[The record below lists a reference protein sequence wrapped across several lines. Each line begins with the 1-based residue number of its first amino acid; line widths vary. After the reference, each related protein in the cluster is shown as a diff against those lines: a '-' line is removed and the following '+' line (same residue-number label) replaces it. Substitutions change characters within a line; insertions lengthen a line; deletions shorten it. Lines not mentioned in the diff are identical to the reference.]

1 VVNEFSV
8 EDLQNICGVL
18 NGENGRQLQTE
29 LTRLV
34 KAWEASGPNL
44 RNMMH
49 EDAQLSWDLQQTWK
63 MIWVPSEA
71 GGAQIGL
78 LPSLPDDRRI
88 KFNRGKGTPYGQAL
102 IWFYLFTLNPHW
114 ERLSGPCDRC
124 CRYYIAKSARNKRYC
139 SRRCGSMATAVA
151 STRRRLDQ
159 EHKEKVLR
167 AELAL
172 RGYNKTNTQLDWKGW
187 ISFKEPDITRK
198 WLTRAFNS
206 GKLHEPKAPALSV
219 PDRQREQK

>member
-1 VVNEFSV
+1 
-8 EDLQNICGVL
+8 
-18 NGENGRQLQTE
+18 
-29 LTRLV
+29 
-34 KAWEASGPNL
+34 
-44 RNMMH
+44 
-49 EDAQLSWDLQQTWK
+49 
-63 MIWVPSEA
+63 
-71 GGAQIGL
+71 
-78 LPSLPDDRRI
+78 
-88 KFNRGKGTPYGQAL
+88 
-102 IWFYLFTLNPHW
+102 
-114 ERLSGPCDRC
+114 
-124 CRYYIAKSARNKRYC
+124 
-139 SRRCGSMATAVA
+139 MATAVA